1 MVLFCCCLLSA
12 AMTWSLFLMSIS
24 MWGFV
29 LIAFT
34 RFDSK
39 KFRVFFIF
47 EPENK
52 ILEQRLVYASIT
64 VPFFL
69 VLISGL
75 WSHDIFYWLERL
87 RIRLPFLVL
96 PIAFYYLPAINR
108 RQFYG
113 ILYFTLVFVSGF
125 TVFILTNYILHFSE
139 ITELLNRGNPI
150 PFMRDHIRYSIQ
162 LCFTIFIG
170 VELIRQNFYLIN
182 QKEQLLIKTLT
193 VFLIVG
199 IHVIAVR
206 SGLLIFY
213 VSLLVFLFLWSFN
226 KKRWRV
232 GLAGLFLT
240 FSVPFLAYR
249 FVPSLH
255 NRINYARW
263 DFLMYKKGEGADYSD
278 AGRLISLKV
287 GIQVFK
293 SEPVFGVGAG
303 DVYSEVGEIYTQQYS
318 NWSPKLPH
326 NQLLIIAAGTGLVG
340 LFLFVIGFFYPLC
353 ASTDFR
359 KKTLVLF
366 FYLNVFISFWID
378 MPFDAAFGVAFYV
391 FYVCFF
397 WRYKE
402 NMKYEV

>member
-1 MVLFCCCLLSA
+1 MTVFCCCLLSA

-29 LIAFT
+29 LIAFMRLDT
-34 RFDSK
+34 KRLRF
-39 KFRVFFIF
+39 KFVL
-47 EPENK
+47 ESENK
-52 ILEQRLVYASIT
+52 ELIQRLIFASVT

-75 WSHDIFYWLERL
+75 WSHDVFYWLERL
-87 RIRLPFLVL
+87 RIRLPFLIL
-96 PIAFYYLPAINR
+96 PVAFYYLPALKR
-108 RQFYG
+108 RQFYS
-113 ILYFTLVFVSGF
+113 ILYFTLLFVSGF
-125 TVFILTNYILHFSE
+125 TIVILINYILHFSQ
-139 ITELLNRGNPI
+139 ITELLNRGNPM

-170 VELIRQNFYLIN
+170 FELIRQKYYWRN
-182 QKEQLLIKTLT
+182 QNERNLIKILT
-193 VFLIVG
+193 IFLVISL
-199 IHVIAVR
+199 HVIAVR

-213 VSLLVFLFLWSFN
+213 VSLLVFFFVWSFN
-226 KKRWRV
+226 KNRLRIGLV
-232 GLAGLFLT
+232 GLILT
-240 FSVPFLAYR
+240 ILVPFLAYR
-249 FVPSLH
+249 FVPSFH

-263 DFLMYKKGEGADYSD
+263 DFLMYKKGEGIDYSD

-303 DVYSEVGEIYTQQYS
+303 DVYSEVGDIYTQQYS
-318 NWSPKLPH
+318 SWSPKLPH
-326 NQLLIIAAGTGLVG
+326 NQLLIIAAGTGIVG
-340 LFLFVIGFFYPLC
+340 LILFVIGFFYPLY
-353 ASTDFR
+353 ASRNFR
-359 KKTLVLF
+359 KKILILF

-397 WRYKE
+397 WRYKQHLA
-402 NMKYEV
+402 